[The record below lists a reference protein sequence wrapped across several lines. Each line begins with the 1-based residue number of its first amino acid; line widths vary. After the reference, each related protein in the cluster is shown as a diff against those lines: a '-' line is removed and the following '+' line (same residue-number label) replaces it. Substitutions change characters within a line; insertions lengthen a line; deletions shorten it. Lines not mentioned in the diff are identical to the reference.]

1 MPARCATTFSSVLT
15 AARDEG
21 SDQDAQALQQA
32 QDRFIA
38 TWSQMG
44 SAWGISRSVAEVHA
58 LLFITGQTMCTDDVM
73 ERLGISRGS
82 ASMSIRSLLDW
93 HLLSR
98 THKRSDRKE
107 YFNAEQ
113 DIWAMFRAI
122 VAQRKKREIDPL
134 VESLEA
140 IRDLTR
146 SQENDTEPPQA
157 LVNHNHKLDDML
169 TFFELMQSFCERFIH
184 QSPVNADALD
194 TIPQRADA

>member
-1 MPARCATTFSSVLT
+1 MPAHSATTLPDARL
-15 AARDEG
+15 AAHDEG
-21 SDQDAQALQQA
+21 VDQDAQALRQA

-73 ERLGISRGS
+73 DRLGISRGS
-82 ASMSIRSLLDW
+82 ASMSLRSLLDW

-98 THKRSDRKE
+98 THKRGDRKE
-107 YFNAEQ
+107 YFKAEQ

-146 SQENDTEPPQA
+146 TGGIQTDPAEA
-157 LVNHNHKLDDML
+157 LAIHNHKLDDML
-169 TFFELMQSFCERFIH
+169 TFFELMQSFCERFIN
-184 QSPVNADALD
+184 QSPVDADALD
-194 TIPQRADA
+194 AIPQRADA